1 LRRCCVSVL
10 NEGMDSEG
18 ENSWNFVFMHLNH
31 LPFLSLSLLPSLS
44 LCLCVTLTHT
54 HTQTHTLTHTP
65 HTHTHPHTQTHT
77 LTLIVSRPISYLC
90 LTAQLASGSS
100 QCFTQCKMTF
110 FFLTTTNLRA
120 NTKN

>member
-54 HTQTHTLTHTP
+54 HTHTHTLTHTHTHSLT
-65 HTHTHPHTQTHT
+65 HTHTHTHHTISTDLALEVRQNNMQIYLLSPKKNKHRQTISAYSL
-77 LTLIVSRPISYLC
+77 LTPD
-90 LTAQLASGSS
+90 
-100 QCFTQCKMTF
+100 
-110 FFLTTTNLRA
+110 RA
-120 NTKN
+120 